1 MALGV
6 SYDNFEF
13 TLTEPANDDVFEIKA
28 ALQACL
34 INAHKNNLL
43 QQKKFNKNFTKRE
56 NLNKIFEGL
65 VLMDFAIVRAKDK
78 SITASERE
86 FQNLL
91 KELNLDMKY
100 MHYRFYHKDEKLE
113 RPMEL

>member
-1 MALGV
+1 M
-6 SYDNFEF
+6 
-13 TLTEPANDDVFEIKA
+13 
-28 ALQACL
+28 QACL

-43 QQKKFNKNFTKRE
+43 QQKKFNKNFAKKE

-65 VLMDFAIVRAKDK
+65 VLMDFATIRAKDK
-78 SITASERE
+78 SVTTAERE